1 LVVDEATRG
10 DDVNAGKRDNGP
22 LRVAENVKTALFSFL
37 LNAMSIT
44 AAS

>member
-1 LVVDEATRG
+1 LVIDKATRG
-10 DDVNAGKRDNGP
+10 DDVNAGKRDIGP
-22 LRVAENVKTALFSFL
+22 LRVAKNVETALFSFL